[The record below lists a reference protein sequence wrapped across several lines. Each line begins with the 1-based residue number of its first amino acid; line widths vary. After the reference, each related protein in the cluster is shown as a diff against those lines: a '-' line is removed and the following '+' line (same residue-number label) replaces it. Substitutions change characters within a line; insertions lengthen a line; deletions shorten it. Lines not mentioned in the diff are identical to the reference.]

1 MWDHRTL
8 PTELSWTILVFIPK
22 INTDTQGVVLLK
34 ILWKIVEAV
43 ISTWV
48 KMAVQFHDVL
58 HGFCARRGMGVAI
71 MELKMAQDM
80 YSIDQD
86 PFLLMFL

>member
-43 ISTWV
+43 INTWV
-48 KMAVQFHDVL
+48 KMAVQSMMSYMDFAPA
-58 HGFCARRGMGVAI
+58 GEWGW
-71 MELKMAQDM
+71 
-80 YSIDQD
+80 
-86 PFLLMFL
+86 P